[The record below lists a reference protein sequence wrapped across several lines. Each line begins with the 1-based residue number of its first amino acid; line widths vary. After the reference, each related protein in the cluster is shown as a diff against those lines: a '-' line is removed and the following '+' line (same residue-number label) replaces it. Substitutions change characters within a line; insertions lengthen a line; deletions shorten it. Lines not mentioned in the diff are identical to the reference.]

1 MCQNIQKPCI
11 TPWVLLL
18 INTTNY
24 IMTVKFEFLRP
35 HISASANINATS
47 NVFDINLHIHNI
59 KERLQAVQGYLSF
72 EELPELMIIG
82 HAALCVL

>member
-1 MCQNIQKPCI
+1 
-11 TPWVLLL
+11 
-18 INTTNY
+18 
-24 IMTVKFEFLRP
+24 MTVKFEFLRP

-59 KERLQAVQGYLSF
+59 KERLQAVHGYLSF

-82 HAALCVL
+82 LAALCVL